1 MYSKIDRGFTL
12 IEVLV
17 SLLILAVGA
26 LALAQLMTTGAF
38 VNARTKDDTEISSV
52 AQQLLEQIFESGYDN
67 LPVGGDLYS
76 AVSGYSQTGVRL
88 ENSASASDFNTYH
101 QNAATYDIFWQV
113 TDAGTVA
120 DVPLK
125 EIAVRVVS
133 NRMTMG
139 ATARETT
146 VRTQISRS
154 Y

>member
-1 MYSKIDRGFTL
+1 MDRGFTL

-26 LALAQLMTTGAF
+26 LALAQLMTTGVF
-38 VNARTKDDTEISSV
+38 VNVRTKDDTEISSV
-52 AQQLLEQIFESGYDN
+52 AQQLLEQIFRSGYDN
-67 LPVGGDLYS
+67 LPLGGDLYS

-88 ENSASASDFNTYH
+88 ENSASTSDSSTYY
-101 QNAATYDIFWQV
+101 QNATTYDIFWQV

-120 DVPLK
+120 NVPLK

-133 NRMTMG
+133 KRMDMG